1 MLRHLVTKGT
11 KQATVTLFDATK
23 KIIGY
28 PIIEFITSNKEVC
41 MSLFKKEL

>member
-23 KIIGY
+23 KIIGC
-28 PIIEFITSNKEVC
+28 PVTEFITSNKEVC
-41 MSLFKKEL
+41 MSPFKKEL